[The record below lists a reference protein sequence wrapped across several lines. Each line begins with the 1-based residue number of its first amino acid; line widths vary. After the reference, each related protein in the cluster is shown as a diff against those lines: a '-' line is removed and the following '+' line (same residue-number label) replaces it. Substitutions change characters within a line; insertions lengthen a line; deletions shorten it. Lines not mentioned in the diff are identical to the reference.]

1 MTEFLTVNCE
11 IDFLVLNYFTIIL
24 LLFLNLIL
32 STSDLINC
40 LPIFVTELLIKIAM
54 DKTIVGNNAG
64 KVWYALKEIGEISIP
79 ELARRLNL
87 SVESTALAAGWLAR
101 ENKICI
107 QRKNG
112 LIALS
117 DESAFPFSFG

>member
-1 MTEFLTVNCE
+1 
-11 IDFLVLNYFTIIL
+11 
-24 LLFLNLIL
+24 
-32 STSDLINC
+32 
-40 LPIFVTELLIKIAM
+40 M
-54 DKTIVGNNAG
+54 DKRVVGNNAG
-64 KVWYALKEIGEISIP
+64 KVWGGLKEIGEISIP

-112 LIALS
+112 LIVLFV
-117 DESAFPFSFG
+117 ESTFPFSFG

>member
-1 MTEFLTVNCE
+1 
-11 IDFLVLNYFTIIL
+11 
-24 LLFLNLIL
+24 
-32 STSDLINC
+32 
-40 LPIFVTELLIKIAM
+40 
-54 DKTIVGNNAG
+54 
-64 KVWYALKEIGEISIP
+64 
-79 ELARRLNL
+79 
-87 SVESTALAAGWLAR
+87 LAAGWLAR

>member
-1 MTEFLTVNCE
+1 
-11 IDFLVLNYFTIIL
+11 
-24 LLFLNLIL
+24 
-32 STSDLINC
+32 
-40 LPIFVTELLIKIAM
+40 M

-64 KVWYALKEIGEISIP
+64 KVWCALKEIGEISIP

-87 SVESTALAAGWLAR
+87 SVESTALAAGLAR

-117 DESAFPFSFG
+117 DESTFPFSFG

>member
-1 MTEFLTVNCE
+1 
-11 IDFLVLNYFTIIL
+11 
-24 LLFLNLIL
+24 
-32 STSDLINC
+32 
-40 LPIFVTELLIKIAM
+40 M

-87 SVESTALAAGWLAR
+87 SVESKALAAGWLAL

-107 QRKNG
+107 HG
-112 LIALS
+112 Y
-117 DESAFPFSFG
+117 FY

>member
-1 MTEFLTVNCE
+1 
-11 IDFLVLNYFTIIL
+11 
-24 LLFLNLIL
+24 
-32 STSDLINC
+32 
-40 LPIFVTELLIKIAM
+40 M

-107 QRKNG
+107 PTENG
-112 LIALS
+112 FWRHLLYL
-117 DESAFPFSFG
+117 PFREVGITHKHGFVRVPLFRI